1 MVAMH
6 HFTPG
11 AYAKIPAMRSTLP
24 YRPDIDGLRAIAVV
38 AVLAYHLNS
47 TWLPGGFVGVDVFFV
62 ISGFVVSAALARS
75 PWDARGGFTAFAGFI
90 GRFYARRLARIM
102 PALVLVLVTS
112 TLAASLFI
120 PRAWLSGLSEETAL
134 FAFWGLSNWRLQSNT
149 DFYFAP
155 RAEFNPYTQT
165 WSLGVEEQFYLIAPL
180 LFFFWVYGQRQHQA
194 NMQTWSL
201 GILSLLTLISL
212 ALCAYATQHHPAL
225 AFYFIGARFWELAL
239 GALLFFMSAQQTSA
253 SSVTTTSATAWH
265 PMVQRFLPWLG
276 LGAIVLACLLTEPTA
291 FPWPWA
297 LLAVLGTLAVIGG
310 QHADGQHPVRRLLSW
325 PALVWVGRRSYSLY
339 LWHWPVFVLLRWT
352 TGLETGVQYLLA
364 VIITVLLSLFSYRY
378 VEQALRHNAWI
389 ERRSNALII
398 AGFLLL
404 PLGGT
409 LLSQYFFSHLERV
422 SLSTVSRTPSD
433 WYGAN
438 LSIYTVAAERP
449 CEVSQTFVALLGGM
463 ERIVQPR
470 DCKAITPASSTIYVL
485 GDSHAGAII
494 PLLEQTSAALGVRVR
509 VFSYQG
515 TVASSYACSYLD
527 LQAPM
532 EVGRAPG
539 CLEFNQA
546 VRERIRAEAK
556 PGDLVLLPSLRMQ
569 RYGDQW
575 ASFGIAN
582 MHDKMYS
589 GEALALRAAAAQ
601 QIPVWLDP
609 LLQNGVRVA
618 FMAPTPIFQAP
629 TFRCADWFNAHNPIC
644 IGNNQQARAEMEKL
658 RKPILETMHG
668 LAAQSP
674 AVLVWDPFT
683 ALCPG
688 DVCTAVQAGKPL
700 FFDGDHLSN
709 YGNWVLYPHFVE
721 WLKAKRIVP

>member
-1 MVAMH
+1 MQ
-6 HFTPG
+6 G
-11 AYAKIPAMRSTLP
+11 LP
-24 YRPDIDGLRAIAVV
+24 TYRPDIDGLRAL
-38 AVLAYHLNS
+38 AVLAVMAYHLNS
-47 TWLPGGFVGVDVFFV
+47 TWLPGGFIGVDVFFV
-62 ISGFVVSAALARS
+62 ISGFVVSAAIARS
-75 PWDARGGFTAFAGFI
+75 PWDARGGFAAFAGFI

-112 TLAASLFI
+112 ALAASMFI

-134 FAFWGLSNWRLQSNT
+134 YAFWGLSNWRLQSNT

-180 LFFFWVYGQRQHQA
+180 LLFFWVYAQRQQKVK
-194 NMQTWSL
+194 MQSWSL
-201 GILSLLTLISL
+201 GVLALLTLLSL
-212 ALCAYATQHHPAL
+212 ALCAYATQQHPAL
-225 AFYFIGARFWELAL
+225 AFYFIGARFWELGL
-239 GALLFFMSAQQTSA
+239 GVLLFLISAQSA
-253 SSVTTTSATAWH
+253 SATVVSSTIPAGAGRA
-265 PMVQRFLPWLG
+265 VLQRLLPWLG
-276 LGAIVLACLLTEPTA
+276 LLAIALACFFTEPTA

-310 QHADGQHPVRRLLSW
+310 QDADRQHPVRRFLSW
-325 PALVWVGRRSYSLY
+325 PVFVWIGRRSYSLY

-352 TGLETGVQYLLA
+352 TGLETGLQYVLA
-364 VIITVLLSLFSYRY
+364 VSITVLLSIFSYRY
-378 VEQALRHNAWI
+378 VEQVLRHNAWI

-398 AGFLLL
+398 TGFLLL
-404 PLGGT
+404 PLGGM
-409 LLSQYFFSHLERV
+409 LLTQYFFSHTQRI
-422 SLSTVSRTPSD
+422 SLSSVSRMPGD
-433 WYGAN
+433 WYGSN
-438 LSIYTVAAERP
+438 LSIYSNAAERP
-449 CEVSQTFVALLGGM
+449 CLVSQRFVPLLGGM
-463 ERIVQPR
+463 ERILQPS
-470 DCKAITPASSTIYVL
+470 DCAASTAASPTIYVL

-494 PLLEQTSAALGVRVR
+494 PLLEQTSAALGLPVR
-509 VFSYQG
+509 VFSFQG
-515 TVASSYACSYLD
+515 TVASTYACSYLD

-532 EVGRAPG
+532 EIGRAPG

-546 VRERIRAEAK
+546 VRERIRNEAK
-556 PGDLVLLPSLRMQ
+556 PGDLVLLPSLRLA

-575 ASFGIAN
+575 ASFGIPN
-582 MHDKMYS
+582 MYDKMYS
-589 GEALALRAAAAQ
+589 GEALALRTAAAQ

-609 LLQNGVRVA
+609 LLHNGVRVA

-629 TFRCADWFNAHNPIC
+629 TFRCADWFNATNPIC
-644 IGNNQQARAEMEKL
+644 IGNNQQTKADMEKL

-674 AVLVWDPFT
+674 AVLVWDPFA

-688 DVCTAVQAGKPL
+688 DVCSAVVAGKPL